1 MDIMYERCCGLNIRK
16 KIIAACLICGNKRTH
31 KSFGATIDELRKLTA
46 WLVENNCQIV
56 AMEGTGS
63 YWKPVYN
70 ILELSGT
77 DMELMVVDARH
88 VKNVPGR
95 KTDVEDAE
103 WLSEL
108 LQYGLLR
115 ASFIPNRKQ
124 RELRELSRYR
134 RSLIQERA
142 SEINRLRKMLEGGN
156 SKLTGV
162 DSEVTGYSAR
172 RLLDYLLH
180 KEEPMPEL
188 ETALDGLLSPIQ
200 KDLLFAVLDY
210 IDDLTKRIARIDD
223 IIREEVPEYED
234 ARETLI
240 QSKNQKS

>member
-1 MDIMYERCCGLNIRK
+1 MDIMYERCCGLDIRK
-16 KIIAACLICGNKRTH
+16 KIIVACLICGSKQTN
-31 KSFGATIDELRKLTA
+31 KSFGATSDELRKLTA

-56 AMEGTGS
+56 AMEGTSS

-77 DMELMVVDARH
+77 DMELMVVNARYM
-88 VKNVPGR
+88 KNVPGR

-103 WLSEL
+103 WLAEL

-134 RSLIQERA
+134 RSLVQERA
-142 SEINRLRKMLEGGN
+142 SEINRLRKTLEGGN

-162 DSEVTGYSAR
+162 DSEVTGYNAR
-172 RLLDYLLH
+172 RILEHLLH
-180 KEEPMPEL
+180 NEEPMSEL

-200 KDLLFAVLDY
+200 KELLLVVLDHV
-210 IDDLTKRIARIDD
+210 DALGKRIARVDD
-223 IIREEVPEYED
+223 MIREEMPEYED
-234 ARETLI
+234 AIDLPR
-240 QSKNQKS
+240 KH